1 MGFFFNFTMNKTNQ
15 SIAHKQQ
22 YQPPAFIRLFCNFVI
37 ENGKNGYRVTV
48 QLESIRVMYYLTL
61 FLFINIGKILTV
73 LFVEHDFTAIIMDVY
88 GAKNVCT
95 YLDFPPATYV
105 LPFAYTFPMICLIA
119 FNIASIFRISVA
131 YRERKISSFI
141 RKSLNAAHVYI
152 LISAIWFGTC
162 FAVQPDRNHPI
173 TMIVHSIPYLNLK
186 IAWCALSISE
196 VCFGSKV
203 SWNNLFA
210 PKGRQLFVSVSWL
223 FCVLQ
228 LIFTLVA
235 ITMILNALGD
245 MGQGGLVGKGLFW
258 SVQDPM
264 VKKVMDISVN
274 NGEGIL
280 DFHLP
285 LLHAFYLSW
294 IGFNDATRS
303 HTISF
308 TMSDSLKRVD

>member
-1 MGFFFNFTMNKTNQ
+1 MSKSNQ
-15 SIAHKQQ
+15 SFAHKQQ

-61 FLFINIGKILTV
+61 SIFLGIGKILTG
-73 LFVEHDFTAIIMDVY
+73 LFVEHDFTAIIMDVF
-88 GAKNVCT
+88 GATNLCT

-105 LPFAYTFPMICLIA
+105 LPFVYVFPMICLIV

-131 YRERKISSFI
+131 YRERKISSFT
-141 RKSLNAAHVYI
+141 RKMLNAAHIYI
-152 LISAIWFGTC
+152 MISVIWAGTC

-173 TMIVHSIPYLNLK
+173 TMVVHTVPYLNLK
-186 IAWCALSISE
+186 IAWCALSITD

-203 SWNNLFA
+203 SWNNLFT

-223 FCVLQ
+223 FCVVQ
-228 LIFTLVA
+228 VIFALVA
-235 ITMILNALGD
+235 STMMLNALGD
-245 MGQGGLVGKGLFW
+245 LGPGGIVGKGLFW
-258 SVQDPM
+258 SVQDPF
-264 VKKVMDISVN
+264 VKKVFDISVN
-274 NGEGIL
+274 NRGIL
-280 DFHLP
+280 NFILP
-285 LLHAFYLSW
+285 LLHAIYLSW